1 VGSLKQIAVYLWSK
15 IEGWLITSGLRIVV
29 MAIVL
34 WIFIKI
40 VRAVGRRIIR
50 HVEDDDPTTKNER
63 EKRAET
69 LVRILNGSARVIALL
84 AMLYVVL
91 KELGVNVTPL
101 LAGAGIAGI
110 AIGFGAQSIVKD
122 LFHGFF
128 ILLENQYRVGD
139 FVKIG
144 TVSGLVEEINLR
156 TTVLRDIEGIKHVIP
171 NGQVQTVSNMS
182 FAWSRAVLDVGVS
195 YDADIDKA
203 TAVMKETA
211 MQMRAEPEFAQRII
225 EDPEVLGVESF
236 GDHAVVL
243 RLIMKTAPLSQWAVA
258 REFRKRL
265 KGAFDRAGIEIPYPQ
280 RVVHMVKDH

>member
-1 VGSLKQIAVYLWSK
+1 MLKQLLEVIWSK
-15 IEGWLITSGLRIVV
+15 IEGWLVTSGLRIAV
-29 MAIVL
+29 MAVVL
-34 WIFIKI
+34 WVFIKV

-50 HVEDDDPTTKNER
+50 FVEDDDPTTKSER

-69 LVRILNGSARVIALL
+69 LVRILDGSARIVALL
-84 AMLYVVL
+84 AMLYVLL

-139 FVKIG
+139 VVKIG
-144 TVSGLVEEINLR
+144 AVSGLVEEINLR
-156 TTVLRDIEGIKHVIP
+156 TTVLRDIEGVKHVIP

-182 FAWSRAVLDVGVS
+182 FAWSRAVLDVGIS

-203 TAVMKETA
+203 GAVMKDTA
-211 MQMRAEPEFAQRII
+211 MQMRADPEFAEKVI

-243 RLIMKTAPLSQWAVA
+243 RLVMKTAPLAQWAVA
-258 REFRKRL
+258 REYRKRL
-265 KGAFDRAGIEIPYPQ
+265 KAAFDRAGIEIPYPQ
-280 RVVHMVKDH
+280 RVVHMAKDR